1 MSHLDLTVQCATD
14 AAVPGREDFATW
26 AKAALA
32 DADITRAELTV
43 RLVAEAESA
52 QLNGAYRQKPKP
64 TNVLSFSYGDE
75 LPDDTLIGDLV
86 ICPVVV
92 AREAAQQGK
101 AVAHHWAHLTVHGV
115 LHLCGFDHETDS
127 DAALMEARETDI
139 LARLGI
145 ADPYLT
151 DAA

>member
-1 MSHLDLTVQCATD
+1 MSLDLTLQCATD
-14 AAVPGREDFATW
+14 AAAPERDDFRIW
-26 AKAALA
+26 AQAALD
-32 DADITRAELTV
+32 DAQVERAELTV
-43 RLVAEAESA
+43 RLVAEDESA

-64 TNVLSFSYGDE
+64 TNVLSFGYGED

-86 ICPVVV
+86 ICPAVVE
-92 AREAAQQGK
+92 REAAQQGK
-101 AVAHHWAHLTVHGV
+101 APAHHWAHLTVHGV
-115 LHLCGFDHETDS
+115 LHLCGFDHETDT
-127 DAALMEARETDI
+127 DAALMEARETTI